1 MSKRKIAKIE
11 NEEDRHARWNSVSD
25 ERTGLEIAVI
35 GMSGRFPKAK
45 NIQEF
50 WENLRGG
57 VDALSTF
64 TDEELLEFGVD
75 PELLSHPDYVKK
87 KGSLDA
93 IEDFDASFFGY
104 TPKEASY
111 MDPQLRLFHEICYQA
126 LEDAGYANETYKG
139 RIGLYAG
146 NTQNL
151 FWMGHL
157 LPHMQSPNDQF
168 EIVSLNDSNTFST
181 RVAYKLNL
189 RGPALTVQTA
199 CSTSLVAIHLASQS
213 LIAGEC
219 NMALAGGA
227 SVVVPR
233 KNGYLYAEG
242 MLLSKSGAC
251 RAFDEEAD
259 GLVFGDGAGCVV
271 LKMLDDAIQ
280 DGDHIYAVVKGTA
293 VNNDGNL
300 KAGYTAPSSKGQMIA
315 IRSAHHVAEVDPET
329 ITYVETHGA
338 GSTLGDPIEF
348 EGLKLAFNSDK
359 KGFCALGSAKTNTGH
374 LNQAA
379 GVTGFIKT
387 VLSLYNKELVPALH
401 FKKANPKIDF
411 ENSPFYVNTELKQWE
426 RTWNTPLRAGV
437 SAFGIGGTN
446 AHVVLE
452 EAPPRQPS
460 GQGREAHLLTLSAQ
474 SDASLKNMTSELA
487 DFLELK
493 ADVNLEDVAYTL
505 QTGRNLFSHR
515 RHLVVTNVQEAVEA
529 LRSETL
535 DTRKVHTHFSREK
548 NRPVVFLFPGQGSQY
563 VNMGRDLYEQE
574 AVFRS
579 ELDRCFA
586 ILNHLGYSHLRNVLY
601 PTGDVAVAEEEM
613 RKTQNAQPLIF
624 AFEYA
629 LAKLLLNMGI
639 QPHAMIGYSFGEYVA
654 ACFADVFTLEDAL
667 KLIVAR
673 GNLMQHVP
681 EGAMLSIPLSESKV
695 LPYLT
700 ADVSLAVDNGMSCI
714 VAGTVDA
721 IDVLERRMKE
731 SRVLCMRVKTVL
743 AGHSLLMDEILE
755 PFEQLVRSV
764 GLCKPQRLY
773 ISDITGRWIT
783 DQEATD
789 PMYWVRHLR
798 ETVRF
803 AAGVEELVKTPNL
816 VFLEV
821 GPGRDLS
828 SLIGRFVDE
837 KKGQNIVDLIRN
849 AQRQVSDS
857 EHLLAKLAWLWAFGV
872 AMDWNAFY
880 KGAVRHR
887 LKLPTY
893 VFDRKRYW
901 IDGSAAESSKAL
913 RSQTVTS
920 IGKSKD
926 TKNWGYI
933 PTWRRTAD
941 PQEVANHDGGCWLFL
956 TSQASI
962 GQALVER
969 FAKRG
974 ESVVT
979 VEPGTQFAVHNDQR
993 IVLNPANTQDYDAL
1007 LKHLNNS
1014 KKRIYR
1020 IVHAWS
1026 LTAETRTLTPEV
1038 VRDAQILGFYSL
1050 LYLAQ
1055 AMDRVPR
1062 KHDYEIIVIT
1072 DGIHLVNGD
1081 EVVQAE
1087 KATLLGGVMVIPQE
1101 YPAIRCRSVDI
1112 DHVNRTVWQQKKL
1125 LDQLVKELSAPV
1137 RDLLVTYRRGARLV
1151 QLLEPLTLHRP
1162 QDKALQLRERGVY
1175 LITGGLGAIGLLFAE
1190 YLITRWHAKVVITG
1204 RTSFPSAQEWDGLL
1218 AILPAKDATSQKIR
1232 RLQTMLQNGGDVLV
1246 MEADVAD
1253 EERMRI
1259 VVQEAEERFGTL
1271 NGVIHAAGIV
1281 GKKSFISIQETTPSH
1296 VEEQFQAKLYGMLT
1310 LESVLRGKELDFC
1323 MLMSSLASVLG
1334 GLGHIVYSAAN
1345 LFVDHYVH
1353 RHNTEADVRWI
1364 GVNWD
1369 FWLFEEDDPK
1379 QSTYFG
1385 KSAKEFAM
1393 TTEEGL
1399 VVLEALLN
1407 GCEDSQVLISTADLQ
1422 ARLDQWIRVESR
1434 DEVAH
1439 MPHTVSHA
1447 RPALSNPYVAARDE
1461 LEQQIASI
1469 WESALGFLKI
1479 GIEDDFLELGG
1490 DSVKVVSVISEF
1502 HKQLNAD
1509 IPLHE
1514 FFERSTIK
1522 KLSDFIRQNR
1532 KSEQYE
1538 VIQPIAK
1545 QEVYPLSS
1553 AQRRLFILNQFDS
1566 TSTNYN
1572 TPLAMRLDGNLD
1584 HARMEAAFTKLIQRH
1599 EALRTSF
1606 EIFEGQPVQHVYEEV
1621 DFEIVTTAA
1630 DETEIA
1636 DVITVFIQPYDLGVA
1651 PLLRAQLVRTAADV
1665 HYLLIDLH
1673 HLCSDGLTIEIVKRE
1688 IAELYEG
1695 LELPLL
1701 RLQYR
1706 DFAAWQTAQLQSDE
1720 VKKQEQYWLKR
1731 FAGDVPMLNIPTDF
1745 PRPTVQSFTGERL
1758 KFELDATTVLGL
1770 KEAAQ
1775 RHGATLYMVLL
1786 GIYNI
1791 LLAKYSMQDDVIIGS
1806 PIAGRTRS
1814 ELQGIAGIFVNM
1826 LAMRNHPTADKTFA
1840 EFLREVKKHALDA
1853 YENQEYPFED
1863 LVASLQL
1870 ERVTNRNPL
1879 FESVFV
1885 MQNME
1890 EGKVEL
1896 AGLRLTPYDIS
1907 IKSSIF
1913 ELYLQA
1919 VERGENVT
1927 LWLNFKTALFKRQT
1941 VVKMT
1946 QRFIEIAAQVA
1957 ENPDRRIGDIS
1968 FVHDLVE
1975 AKSDV
1980 PSIEFDF

>member
-1 MSKRKIAKIE
+1 M
-11 NEEDRHARWNSVSD
+11 SD

-50 WENLRGG
+50 WENLRRG

-64 TDEELLEFGVD
+64 TDEELLEFGVNR
-75 PELLSHPDYVKK
+75 ELLSHPDYVKK

-111 MDPQLRLFHEICYQA
+111 MDPQFRLFHEVSYEA

-151 FWMGHL
+151 LWMGHL

-189 RGPALTVQTA
+189 RGPTLTVQTA
-199 CSTSLVAIHLASQS
+199 CSTSLVAIHLASQA

-233 KNGYLYAEG
+233 KNGYLYEEG

-271 LKMLDDAIQ
+271 LKMLDDAIR
-280 DGDHIYAVVKGTA
+280 DGDHIYAVIKGTA
-293 VNNDGNL
+293 INNDGNL
-300 KAGYTAPSSKGQMIA
+300 KAGYTAPSPKGQMIA

-348 EGLKLAFNSDK
+348 EGLKLAFSSDQ

-387 VLSLYNKELVPALH
+387 VLSLYHKELVPALH

-411 ENSPFYVNTELKQWE
+411 ENSPFYVNTELKRWE
-426 RTWNTPLRAGV
+426 RTGKTPLRAGV

-474 SDASLKNMTSELA
+474 SDASLQNMTSELA
-487 DFLELK
+487 DFLESK
-493 ADVNLEDVAYTL
+493 ADVNLTDVAYTL
-505 QTGRNLFSHR
+505 QTGRNLFDHR

-529 LRSETL
+529 LRAETS
-535 DTRKVHTHFSREK
+535 DTRMVHTHFSREK

-563 VNMGRDLYEQE
+563 VNMGRDLYEEE
-574 AVFRS
+574 AVFRT

-586 ILNHLGYSHLRNVLY
+586 ILDHLGCSHLRNVLY
-601 PTGDVAVAEEEM
+601 PAGDVAAGEEEM
-613 RKTQNAQPLIF
+613 PKTQNAQPLIF

-639 QPHAMIGYSFGEYVA
+639 QPHTMIGYSFGEYVA
-654 ACFADVFTLEDAL
+654 ACLADVFTLEDAL

-673 GNLMQHVP
+673 GNLMQRVP

-700 ADVSLAVDNGMSCI
+700 ADVSLAVDNGTSCI

-721 IDVLERRMKE
+721 INAVERRMKE
-731 SRVLCMRVKTVL
+731 ARVLCMRVKTAL

-764 GLCKPQRLY
+764 RLRKPQRLY

-789 PMYWVRHLR
+789 PMYWVRHMR

-803 AAGVEELVKTPNL
+803 AAGVEELVKTSNL

-828 SLIGRFVDE
+828 SLIGRFVDV

-857 EHLLAKLAWLWAFGV
+857 EHLLAKLGWLWAYGV
-872 AMDWNAFY
+872 AVDWNAFY

-893 VFDRKRYW
+893 AFDRKRYW
-901 IDGSAAESSKAL
+901 IDGSAAESAKAL
-913 RSQTVTS
+913 QSQTGTS
-920 IGKSKD
+920 IGKRND
-926 TKNWGYI
+926 TTNWGYI
-933 PTWRRTAD
+933 PTWKRTAD
-941 PQEVANHDGGCWLFL
+941 PQEEANHDRVGWLFL
-956 TSQASI
+956 ASQTSI
-962 GQALVER
+962 GQALAER

-993 IVLNPANTQDYDAL
+993 IVLNPSNAQDYDAL
-1007 LKHLNNS
+1007 LKHLNQPE
-1014 KKRIYR
+1014 KRLYK

-1026 LTAETRTLTPEV
+1026 LTKEIRILSPEV
-1038 VRDAQILGFYSL
+1038 ARDAQTLGFYSL

-1055 AMDRVPR
+1055 AMDRVR
-1062 KHDYEIIVIT
+1062 TEHDYEITVIT
-1072 DGIHLVNGD
+1072 DGIHVVKGD
-1081 EVVQAE
+1081 EIVQAE
-1087 KATLLGGVMVIPQE
+1087 KATLLGGVTVIPQE

-1112 DHVNRTVWQQKKL
+1112 DHVQRTAWQQKKL
-1125 LDQLVKELSAPV
+1125 LEQLVKELSAPV
-1137 RDLLVTYRRGARLV
+1137 RDPLVAYRRGARLV
-1151 QLLEPLTLHRP
+1151 QSLESITLHHP
-1162 QDKALQLRERGVY
+1162 QEDALQLREGGVY
-1175 LITGGLGAIGLLFAE
+1175 LITGGLGAIGLLFTE

-1204 RTSFPSAQEWDGLL
+1204 RTSFPSAQEWDGYL
-1218 AILPAKDATSQKIR
+1218 ATHPAEDATSQKIR
-1232 RLQTMLQNGGDVLV
+1232 RLQTIFQSGGDVLV
-1246 MEADVAD
+1246 LEADVAD

-1259 VVQEAEERFGTL
+1259 VVLEAEEHFGTL

-1281 GKKSFISIQETTPSH
+1281 GKKSFISIQETTPFH
-1296 VEEQFQAKLYGMLT
+1296 VEEQFQAKLYGILT
-1310 LESVLRGKELDFC
+1310 LENVLRGKELDFC
-1323 MLMSSLASVLG
+1323 MLMSSLTSVLG

-1353 RHNTEADVRWI
+1353 RHNTEGDVRWI

-1369 FWLFEEDDPK
+1369 FWLFEEDEAK
-1379 QSTYFG
+1379 QGAYFG
-1385 KSAKEFAM
+1385 KSATEFAM
-1393 TTEEGL
+1393 TPEEGL
-1399 VVLEALLN
+1399 TVLEALLN
-1407 GCEDSQVLISTADLQ
+1407 GCEESQVLISTADLQ

-1434 DEVAH
+1434 DAEVAH
-1439 MPHTVSHA
+1439 VPHTVGHA

-1461 LEQQIASI
+1461 LEQQIALI
-1469 WESALGFLKI
+1469 WESVLGFQKI

-1490 DSVKVVSVISEF
+1490 DSVKVVSVVSAI
-1502 HKQLNAD
+1502 HKKLNAD

-1514 FFERSTIK
+1514 FFERSTIG
-1522 KLSDFIRQNR
+1522 KLADFIRQNR
-1532 KSEQYE
+1532 KGKRYE
-1538 VIQPIAK
+1538 EIQPITK

-1572 TPLAMRLDGNLD
+1572 TPLAMRLEGNLD
-1584 HARMEAAFTKLIQRH
+1584 RARMEAAIAKLIQRH

-1606 EIFEGQPVQHVYEEV
+1606 EILEGQPVQRVYDEV
-1621 DFEIVTTAA
+1621 DFETVTTTA
-1630 DETEIA
+1630 DETEID
-1636 DVITVFIQPYDLGVA
+1636 DVIAAFIRPFDLGVA
-1651 PLLRAQLVRTAADV
+1651 PLLRAQLVHTGADV
-1665 HYLLIDLH
+1665 HFLLIDLH
-1673 HLCSDGLTIEIVKRE
+1673 HLCSDGVTIEIVKRE
-1688 IAELYEG
+1688 IAELYQG
-1695 LELPLL
+1695 LELPPL

-1731 FAGDVPMLNIPTDF
+1731 FAGDVPKLNLPTDF
-1745 PRPTVQSFTGERL
+1745 PRPPIQSYTGERL
-1758 KFELDATTVLGL
+1758 KFELDASTVLGL
-1770 KEAAQ
+1770 KESAQ
-1775 RHGATLYMVLL
+1775 RQGATLYMALL

-1806 PIAGRTRS
+1806 PIAGRTRPD
-1814 ELQGIAGIFVNM
+1814 LQGIAGIFVNM
-1826 LAMRNHPTADKTFA
+1826 LAMRNRPTADKTFA
-1840 EFLREVKKHALDA
+1840 ELLGEVKKHALDA

-1863 LVASLQL
+1863 LVARLQL

-1879 FESVFV
+1879 FETVLV
-1885 MQNME
+1885 MQNMK

-1896 AGLRLTPYDIS
+1896 EGLRLTPYDIS
-1907 IKSSIF
+1907 MKTSIF
-1913 ELYLQA
+1913 DLYLQA
-1919 VERGENVT
+1919 VESGETVT
-1927 LWLNFKTALFKRQT
+1927 LWLDFKTALFKRQT

-1946 QRFIEIAAQVA
+1946 QRFVEIAAQVA
-1957 ENPDRRIGDIS
+1957 ENPNRRIGDIS
-1968 FVHDLVE
+1968 FPHDLVE
-1975 AKSDV
+1975 AKSAV